1 MLKPF
6 NLARLLQITHGCI
19 PFIGDAGQVFI
30 TLPEPKGRILPIRSP
45 EFRNW
50 FYYRAIAHHETIPSP
65 YAFRAILNCLEA
77 RASEHTEGTGLPV
90 FDRVG
95 GFTEHLILRRII
107 LNLANSHGEY
117 VEITSTGWKTI
128 ATVLDRFQTSPTTCS
143 LPHPDPPR
151 FPVPAPE
158 PVDPNAPK
166 PWTPDPA
173 PDPLAP
179 EPQSLPP
186 LEVLRSILNLP
197 SRPAFLRVLA
207 WLLAALRPTGPFPFL
222 VLQGPPAS
230 GKTFAAKILRSIF
243 DPSTAPLSP
252 IPATPRELYIL
263 ARHNWILALDHVST
277 LSPALTDALCRLS
290 SGVGVAVHETPR
302 PTANPLLKSLKR
314 PVILT
319 VTERWSCSPAL
330 AERALTIQLP
340 PLPPDRRTAEMA
352 LLTAFQEAWP
362 AILATLC
369 DAVGTALARLPQIDP
384 APGKFADAVAWAV
397 AASPALG
404 CTEDEMREALN
415 PPPSPHPMVEA
426 VRGLMEQR
434 RCWKGSATELR
445 DLFQPFISC
454 HTAAGVSKQL
464 RSCSLTLAEHGI
476 ELKFRRLHEGARVV
490 EIREDPGDAWTEE
503 DPPHASP
510 DSDVPPQ
517 PTETEE
523 VKS

>member
-1 MLKPF
+1 
-6 NLARLLQITHGCI
+6 
-19 PFIGDAGQVFI
+19 
-30 TLPEPKGRILPIRSP
+30 
-45 EFRNW
+45 
-50 FYYRAIAHHETIPSP
+50 
-65 YAFRAILNCLEA
+65 
-77 RASEHTEGTGLPV
+77 
-90 FDRVG
+90 
-95 GFTEHLILRRII
+95 
-107 LNLANSHGEY
+107 
-117 VEITSTGWKTI
+117 
-128 ATVLDRFQTSPTTCS
+128 
-143 LPHPDPPR
+143 
-151 FPVPAPE
+151 
-158 PVDPNAPK
+158 
-166 PWTPDPA
+166 
-173 PDPLAP
+173 
-179 EPQSLPP
+179 
-186 LEVLRSILNLP
+186 
-197 SRPAFLRVLA
+197 
-207 WLLAALRPTGPFPFL
+207 
-222 VLQGPPAS
+222 
-230 GKTFAAKILRSIF
+230 
-243 DPSTAPLSP
+243 
-252 IPATPRELYIL
+252 
-263 ARHNWILALDHVST
+263 
-277 LSPALTDALCRLS
+277 
-290 SGVGVAVHETPR
+290 
-302 PTANPLLKSLKR
+302 
-314 PVILT
+314 
-319 VTERWSCSPAL
+319 
-330 AERALTIQLP
+330 
-340 PLPPDRRTAEMA
+340 MA